1 MRQIFILFLL
11 FFSLQAQKFEV
22 IDFDLYKITP
32 DSVHKSQN
40 LAKNPPDSAQDYL
53 RADFSAPA
61 LLILS
66 GIQGDEPG
74 AFNATSIFI
83 RHYRIK
89 NGAVWVVPNLNQHS
103 ILKNHRGIYGDMN
116 RKFADLAVN
125 DPEYATI
132 QRIKTLIL
140 DEGVGA
146 ILHLHDGS
154 GFYRERYISA
164 LLNPHRWGNCSI
176 IDQDTLFRKNDLNT
190 RISAIIAHI
199 NDNLLDE
206 LHRYRIRNT
215 HTAQG
220 DSEQSKS
227 LTYFATTH
235 KKMAFASEASKSL
248 LLDRRVY
255 YHLLAIEGAL
265 MNFGIEFER
274 DFALSLP
281 KIRALINDKDA
292 NIDIEDIIKLPLQGI
307 KSQLNYF
314 PIPKKAQNLGENLQH
329 SQNLASDSAK
339 NNIAFNSNNPIIWL
353 FKDGANYRIKNG
365 NRALV
370 ALKPFFIDFDKSLE
384 EVNLVVDGA
393 EVRVKI
399 GSVVKVARSFEV
411 KNLPYRVNVI
421 GYSGRGSEAGIEIK
435 QSDLIGKFAIN
446 KANTKFRVEFYKADS
461 AESMTDSATRTKN
474 AEKFSGMIIMDFG
487 E

>member
-1 MRQIFILFLL
+1 MRQIFIFFLL
-11 FFSLQAQKFEV
+11 FLSLQAQKFEV

-32 DSVHKSQN
+32 DSAVLTKISQN
-40 LAKNPPDSAQDYL
+40 LNIPQNPTKNSSDSAQDL
-53 RADFSAPA
+53 RTDFPA
-61 LLILS
+61 LLIIS

-116 RKFADLAVN
+116 RKFADLAVS

-132 QRIKTLIL
+132 QRIKRLIL

-154 GFYRERYISA
+154 GFYRETYISA
-164 LLNPHRWGNCSI
+164 LLNPSRWGNCSI
-176 IDQDTLFRKNDLNT
+176 IDQETLFSENDLSARINT
-190 RISAIIAHI
+190 IIAHI
-199 NDNLLDE
+199 NANLLDE
-206 LHRYRIRNT
+206 LHRYHIRNT

-220 DSEQSKS
+220 NFEQSKS
-227 LTYFATTH
+227 LTYFAITH

-265 MNFGIEFER
+265 RSFGIDFER

-281 KIRALINDKDA
+281 NIRALIDDKNA
-292 NIDIEDIIKLPLQGI
+292 NIDIEGIINIPLCGI

-314 PIPKKAQNLGENLQH
+314 PLPKK
-329 SQNLASDSAK
+329 SQNLDSAK
-339 NNIAFNSNNPIIWL
+339 NNINFRSNIPITWL
-353 FKDGANYRIKNG
+353 FKDGTNYRIKNG

-370 ALKPFFIDFDKSLE
+370 TLKPFFIDFDRSLE
-384 EVNLVVDGA
+384 EVDLIVDGV
-393 EVRVKI
+393 EMRTKI
-399 GSVVKVARSFEV
+399 GSVVKVAQSFEV

-421 GYSGRGSEAGIEIK
+421 GYSGRGSEVGVEIRQK
-435 QSDLIGKFAIN
+435 DLMEKFAIN

-461 AESMTDSATRTKN
+461 ATNAKG
-474 AEKFSGMIIMDFG
+474 AEKFSGMIIVDFDK
-487 E
+487 